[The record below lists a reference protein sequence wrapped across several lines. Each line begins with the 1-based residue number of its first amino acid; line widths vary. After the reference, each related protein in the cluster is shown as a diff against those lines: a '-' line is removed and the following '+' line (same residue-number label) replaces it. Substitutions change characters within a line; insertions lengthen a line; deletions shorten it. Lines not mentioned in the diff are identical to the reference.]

1 MKPLLLFSL
10 YLVFEHCMD
19 SALRSSLP
27 HLTRWFNTVLGQKEV
42 KEVME
47 GLDLKQS
54 LPKVAPVVE
63 CEAESSLG
71 NVSKEAP
78 ASVAPAKALGSSGKG
93 RCLSPPLQSKWQQNS
108 HACFFCF
115 DYLYYA
121 NILKFIYHLYPWH
134 QDGQDDTF
142 SPSYLTFTLYPLVC
156 YNLSCWSLFCLVS
169 LCTSL
174 RTSRSCDLNC
184 LNFRGLPLF

>member
-54 LPKVAPVVE
+54 LPKVAPVIE
-63 CEAESSLG
+63 CEAESSPG
-71 NVSKEAP
+71 NISKGVP

-93 RCLSPPLQSKWQQNS
+93 RCLSPQLQRKWQQNS
-108 HACFFCF
+108 QACFFCF
-115 DYLYYA
+115 DYFDYA
-121 NILKFIYHLYPWH
+121 NILKCNYHLYPWH

-142 SPSYLTFTLYPLVC
+142 SPFYLTFTHNPLLC
-156 YNLSCWSLFCLVS
+156 YNFSRWSLFCLVS

-174 RTSRSCDLNC
+174 RTSRSCDLKGS
-184 LNFRGLPLF
+184 NFRGLPLC

>member
-1 MKPLLLFSL
+1 
-10 YLVFEHCMD
+10 MD

-47 GLDLKQS
+47 GLGLKQS

-63 CEAESSLG
+63 CEAES
-71 NVSKEAP
+71 VSKGAP

-108 HACFFCF
+108 QACFFCF
-115 DYLYYA
+115 DYFDYA
-121 NILKFIYHLYPWH
+121 NILKCIYHLYPWH

-142 SPSYLTFTLYPLVC
+142 SPSYLTITQSHHPLLC
-156 YNLSCWSLFCLVS
+156 YNSSRWSLFCLVS
-169 LCTSL
+169 LCTTL
-174 RTSRSCDLNC
+174 RKSRSCDLNC
-184 LNFRGLPLF
+184 LNFRGLFLF

>member
-63 CEAESSLG
+63 CGNESSPG
-71 NVSKEAP
+71 NVSKGAP
-78 ASVAPAKALGSSGKG
+78 ASVAPATALGSSGKG
-93 RCLSPPLQSKWQQNS
+93 RCLSPPLQSIWQQNS
-108 HACFFCF
+108 QACFFCF
-115 DYLYYA
+115 DYIYFT
-121 NILKFIYHLYPWH
+121 NILKCIYNLNPWH
-134 QDGQDDTF
+134 RDGQDDTF
-142 SPSYLTFTLYPLVC
+142 SPSYLTFTHHPLLC
-156 YNLSCWSLFCLVS
+156 YNSRRWSLFCLVS

>member
-1 MKPLLLFSL
+1 
-10 YLVFEHCMD
+10 MD

-63 CEAESSLG
+63 CEAESSPE

-115 DYLYYA
+115 DYFDYA
-121 NILKFIYHLYPWH
+121 NILKCIYHLYPWH

-174 RTSRSCDLNC
+174 RISRSCDLKWS
-184 LNFRGLPLF
+184 NFRGLPLC

>member
-1 MKPLLLFSL
+1 
-10 YLVFEHCMD
+10 MD

-63 CEAESSLG
+63 FEAESSPG
-71 NVSKEAP
+71 NVSKGAP

-93 RCLSPPLQSKWQQNS
+93 RCLSLPLQSIWQQNS
-108 HACFFCF
+108 QTCLFCF
-115 DYLYYA
+115 DYIYYA
-121 NILKFIYHLYPWH
+121 NILKRIYHLYPWH

-142 SPSYLTFTLYPLVC
+142 SPSYLTITHHLLLC
-156 YNLSCWSLFCLVS
+156 YNSSRWSLFCLVS
-169 LCTSL
+169 LCTTL
-174 RTSRSCDLNC
+174 RKSRSCNLNC
-184 LNFRGLPLF
+184 LNFRGLPL